1 MKKTLIALALVAG
14 LATMLISC
22 DDHSNSKYKDYEYI
36 PVTDT
41 NGDTVTDTNGE
52 VVTERVPKEEST
64 TNGDSNADTS
74 NGNGGAGLDQGGA
87 NTEGGWGQIITPSR

>member
-22 DDHSNSKYKDYEYI
+22 DDHSNSKYKDYEYV

-41 NGDTVTDTNGE
+41 NGVTVTDTNGE

-64 TNGDSNADTS
+64 TNDASNADTS
-74 NGNGGAGLDQGGA
+74 NENGGNNGGLDQGGA
-87 NTEGGWGQIITPSR
+87 NTEGGWGQIITP